1 MLRQNWVFVAHTKES
16 EERNMET
23 VYYNFYSFENAKAS
37 GGEDHRAILVRDC
50 APQRRAAGGNKVI
63 SLEDYRARQSAL
75 STEGQRSEDL
85 WEESEED
92 LLAEPAGHTRTA
104 APRASRWNRL
114 LATLE
119 LAACGAMIA
128 VAAVACVVFL

>member
-1 MLRQNWVFVAHTKES
+1 MK
-16 EERNMET
+16 T
-23 VYYNFYSFENAKAS
+23 VYYNFYAFENAKAS

-50 APQRRAAGGNKVI
+50 APRRRAAGGNKVI

-75 STEGQRSEDL
+75 AAEDQLSEAL

-92 LLAEPAGHTRTA
+92 LRAEPAGHTRAA
-104 APRASRWNRL
+104 APRASRWGQL
-114 LATLE
+114 LTALE